1 VICRWIGG
9 KEKLLIISI
18 NMDNTEKLSYILD
31 VENNIKFYFVDSIS
45 EYEIDP
51 LTDGSENLLL
61 YDETCYQDGVIY
73 IDQDTEGPWVLIN
86 KNEFYHVFEVKNL
99 NVPNFSGSN
108 AKLYFLNEDIEQES
122 WYEDYIF
129 EEGEIKVGEEFS
141 TAPMSYYGMYLFSSS
156 PNTYKR
162 FYEND

>member
-1 VICRWIGG
+1 
-9 KEKLLIISI
+9 
-18 NMDNTEKLSYILD
+18 MDNTEKQSYLLD
-31 VENNIKFYFVDSIS
+31 IENNIKFYFVDNIS

-51 LTDGSENLLL
+51 LTDGGENLLL
-61 YDETCYQDGVIY
+61 YDETCYQGGVIY
-73 IDQDTEGPWVLIN
+73 LDEYTKGPWILVD
-86 KNEFYHVFEVKNL
+86 KNEFYHVFEANNL
-99 NVPNFSGSN
+99 DHENFNGTK

-129 EEGEIKVGEEFS
+129 DEGEIKVGEEFS

-162 FYEND
+162 FYENEKKSAKND